1 MQRVIFLV
9 FPLPFLVATILI
21 TEWRNKLR
29 RVMNE
34 MDNAKS
40 AVAVDSLMNFET
52 VSFGSCLFA
61 SSYNRKRLPSSC
73 SSAAMRL

>member
-1 MQRVIFLV
+1 
-9 FPLPFLVATILI
+9 
-21 TEWRNKLR
+21 
-29 RVMNE
+29 MNE